1 MTEDIKIN
9 DINDSND
16 DEMILK
22 FLKTHKAKRCL
33 DCHENNENYLC
44 LCKNCGYYFCNNIH
58 RKASHI
64 VIHLRQCSH
73 EKICKTP
80 FDSTIRCHN
89 CNNQNIMELNF
100 ERTKLSILCN
110 KCSEN
115 SNNFEKIIQNKKINE
130 KILLS
135 PEVPPLANREDSIS
149 ESIITQLNNK
159 IKLQKKI
166 NLPSVR
172 TNYPTKGKYCKIYS
186 KLIENEIETIEDEN
200 LAEPSYEFYL
210 KFQYIENNVCIA
222 EIINIF
228 QIQKFQFYNRQFLM
242 ISIDENEEN
251 NFVGKVIK
259 IENNKIIIYCYLNK
273 KYVDGIFK
281 IKEKEI
287 TRSYISMLKGLYIF
301 EHCKYL
307 LMDINIRALI
317 IGTKIKNFSN
327 KNTYLNP
334 KDIPTKI
341 NILELGNKR
350 LNNSQEAGILNSF
363 RNKLTIIRG
372 APGTGKSLVIS
383 VLAYHLVKLKKCN
396 DKILI
401 CAPSNRAVDNIVLL
415 LQKFSNIK
423 FVRVLSKEKELS
435 NNVEKANSLYSLATQ
450 DIYSNPKKNE
460 TLIKLIEKRK
470 IYGLQIKEEEL
481 YKKLMKKF
489 EQRILKSSDIILST
503 INNSADERLEDF
515 DFPIVIIDEATQA
528 LEPDCLLTLYHGAEM
543 VVLIGDEKQLGPT
556 VISKEAEASGFD
568 ISLFERLCY
577 YYKGSN
583 FISTLKEQYRMH
595 EFLYR
600 FSNDKFYD
608 NEIISKTKDKL
619 DENIMENFP
628 WPNKKIP
635 SLFYHYT
642 ELEETENNSYYNNT
656 EISYIYE
663 IVKKWIE
670 IGINSKDIGIITP
683 YNAQKYRLCI
693 KFSKNKIYE
702 NLKIESVDGF
712 QGMEKKYII
721 ISTVRSNN
729 NGDIGFVSSKKRLN
743 VAITRAQNGMVILGN
758 CQCLSKKS
766 KIWRDFIEF
775 YYAKKI
781 IVKGPF
787 SDLEIINKNEVL
799 GTFLYDEDNE
809 NFDIRKENKFFKEI
823 KNYNN
828 KNKNEKPAPFLMPN
842 NIYINKINNMID
854 NMIEQNKKNNNES
867 KIQISKKNKN
877 KNKNK
882 QILKES
888 IKEKGNKK
896 YQNKMKSKK
905 TRNININNEEDKKG
919 EKEEIKEEVEKSED
933 NINKKKKRKMNS
945 KDENN
950 KEKNKKQKKKQ

>member
-73 EKICKTP
+73 EKIYKTP

-135 PEVPPLANREDSIS
+135 PEVPPLANREDNIS

-228 QIQKFQFYNRQFLM
+228 QIQRFQFYNRQFLM
-242 ISIDENEEN
+242 LSIDENEEN

-489 EQRILKSSDIILST
+489 EQRILNSSDIILST

-556 VISKEAEASGFD
+556 VISKEAEASGLD

-775 YYAKKI
+775 YYSKKI

-799 GTFLYDEDNE
+799 GKLLYDEDNE

-867 KIQISKKNKN
+867 KIQI
-877 KNKNK
+877 
-882 QILKES
+882 
-888 IKEKGNKK
+888 
-896 YQNKMKSKK
+896 
-905 TRNININNEEDKKG
+905 
-919 EKEEIKEEVEKSED
+919 
-933 NINKKKKRKMNS
+933 
-945 KDENN
+945 
-950 KEKNKKQKKKQ
+950 